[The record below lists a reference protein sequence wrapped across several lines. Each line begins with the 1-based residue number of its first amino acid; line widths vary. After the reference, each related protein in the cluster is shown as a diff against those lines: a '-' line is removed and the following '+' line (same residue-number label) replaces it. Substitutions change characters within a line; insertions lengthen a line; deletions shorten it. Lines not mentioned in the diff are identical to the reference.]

1 MKRKLLALVLVL
13 LLPWGCAPNYSQHT
27 YLKLDN
33 VRGQKIAVLPF
44 ANETVDFDASPV
56 FRYAVRNFLSHK
68 GYQVLSNAEVDALLQ
83 EQGISEGGQ
92 LPAFTPQEL
101 GEILQVDLLLYG
113 TITEFNT
120 KYALVYSSIQVEADF
135 KLVEVSGG
143 GRVWE
148 ATSGSYSNNFSRI
161 FFVGDL
167 IDLLLTLD
175 VKEFV
180 SNNDLVRLFKDDH
193 KNILSEDYLRQ
204 NVESAPGGVSGSV
217 KIQLNIT
224 PETGRAIMQGAKAGV
239 RAIQRGF
246 SGKRGMIVMAVIFL
260 TWTLLY
266 TIFDNYNNYV
276 VETIVKGFTSFPG
289 LRS

>member
-1 MKRKLLALVLVL
+1 MKQKVLALILAL
-13 LLPWGCAPNYSQHT
+13 LLPWGCAPSYSQHT
-27 YLKLDN
+27 YLRMDN
-33 VRGQKIAVLPF
+33 IRGQKIAVLPF
-44 ANETVDFDASPV
+44 ANQTVDFDASPV
-56 FRYAVRNFLSHK
+56 FRYAVRNFLAHK
-68 GYQVLSNAEVDALLQ
+68 GYQVLSNAQIDALLQ

-92 LPAFTPQEL
+92 LAAFTPQEL
-101 GEILQVDLLLYG
+101 GKFLGADLLLYG

-120 KYALVYSSIQVEADF
+120 KYALVYSSIEVEGDF
-135 KLVEVSGG
+135 RLVETSGG
-143 GRVWE
+143 QKVWE

-180 SNNDLVRLFKDDH
+180 TNNDLVRLFKDDH

-204 NVESAPGGVSGSV
+204 NVKSSPGGVSGSV
-217 KIQLNIT
+217 NIHVTVT

-246 SGKRGMIVMAVIFL
+246 KGKRGMIVMAVIFL

-266 TIFDNYNNYV
+266 AIFDNYNNYV
-276 VETIVKGFTSFPG
+276 VETIVKGFTTFPG
-289 LRS
+289 LM